1 MITTVLLATSVLL
14 AGLVPVAPIKG
25 DCVRLVPD
33 GQKEVMCLPTLAD
46 RIRFLEARR
55 KDEKAG
61 KPKDCWRKSLPLVL
75 SVKATEGEKGPWKV
89 LIGKSSD
96 LSDARVWYRSSAKV
110 DKATGRAEDE
120 KSSAGVAQIEI
131 PTANL
136 EIATRYY
143 WKVVCRGRCGWG
155 CGPKH
160 GCDACKK
167 IVESPIA
174 SFTTEDLAPRWIAI
188 EGRVANIRDFG
199 GRIGRNG
206 CRVRQGLVY
215 RGQGL
220 NDNSVTGEMQGPNR
234 LMVEDV
240 KYLTGT
246 LGIRTDLDL
255 RGPGETA
262 DLSSSPLGT
271 GVKLVLRSSPC
282 YRGIFEPDGMKT
294 MAKNVRLFCDRS
306 NYPIYFHCI
315 GGADRTGALAYVLN
329 GVLGVSRQEAETDW
343 ESTFYPRIP
352 DENPDPNFWCR
363 ESHFN
368 DGLAKYGTADT
379 PWSERVILYLKA
391 CGITDGELAAIR
403 EIMLEGP
410 EKKAQ

>member
-1 MITTVLLATSVLL
+1 MMTAVLFAASLLL
-14 AGLVPVAPIKG
+14 AGLVPVTPIEG
-25 DCVRLVPD
+25 ECVRLVPD
-33 GQKEVMCLPTLAD
+33 GQKEAMRLPTLAD
-46 RIRFLEARR
+46 RIRFLKAKR
-55 KDEKAG
+55 KDEKA
-61 KPKDCWRKSLPLVL
+61 KKSDDCWRKSLPLVL

-89 LIGKSSD
+89 LIGKSPD
-96 LSDARVWYRSSAKV
+96 LSDARVWYVKV
-110 DKATGRAEDE
+110 DKEDKATGREVAAEADGD
-120 KSSAGVAQIEI
+120 KSVVRIEV
-131 PTANL
+131 PWANL
-136 EIATRYY
+136 EIATHYY
-143 WKVVCRGRCGWG
+143 WKVVCRGRCGFG
-155 CGPKH
+155 CHPKH
-160 GCDACKK
+160 GCRECTRV
-167 IVESPIA
+167 VETPVST
-174 SFTTEDLAPRWIAI
+174 FVTEDRAPRWIAV
-188 EGRVANIRDFG
+188 EGRVGNIRDLG
-199 GRIGRNG
+199 GRIGLDGR
-206 CRVRQGLVY
+206 RVRQGLVY

-220 NDNSVTGEMQGPNR
+220 NDNSVTGEAQGRNR

-255 RGPGETA
+255 RGPGETV

-294 MAKNVRLFCDRS
+294 MVKNVRLFCDKS

-352 DENPDPNFWCR
+352 DENKDPNYWCR

-368 DGLAKYGTADT
+368 EGFAKYGTADT
-379 PWSERVILYLKA
+379 PWNERVVLYLKA
-391 CGITDGELAAIR
+391 CGITDAEIETFRG
-403 EIMLEGP
+403 IML
-410 EKKAQ
+410 K